1 VLVGLL
7 MISGGIAAGLFGSLL
22 GLGGGVLI
30 VPLLTL
36 GFGLP
41 LHQAVGVSLVCVIM
55 TSSAAS
61 GVYLERHVANLRLGL
76 TLELFTA
83 VGALVGGAIAFLLD
97 ERLLEALFAAVL
109 AYVAITMLVSG
120 HDSPRDAETP
130 PAAAPPGE
138 PTTVDR
144 LSGEGYRVHR
154 LGLGLVG
161 STGAGVASAL
171 FGIGGGIIKV
181 PVMHVGMGVPLHVA
195 TATSN
200 LMIGITASVGALIYL
215 VRGEIDPYLA
225 GPTAIGVFLGATLG
239 SRISGRI
246 DARVL
251 RLLFVAILGYTAI
264 QMLLKALGG

>member
-1 VLVGLL
+1 MVVGLL
-7 MISGGIAAGLFGSLL
+7 LIAGGAGAGLFGSLL

-61 GVYLERHVANLRLGL
+61 GVYLERHVANLRLGM

-83 VGALVGGAIAFLLD
+83 VGALVGASIAFLL
-97 ERLLEALFAAVL
+97 EEQVLEALFAAVL
-109 AYVAITMLVSG
+109 IYVAVTMLVGG
-120 HDSPRDAETP
+120 HATPVDAETP
-130 PAAAPPGE
+130 SASGPPGE
-138 PTTVDR
+138 PTTADL
-144 LSGEGYRVHR
+144 LSGEGYRVRR

-181 PVMHVGMGVPLHVA
+181 PVMHVAMGVPLHVA

-200 LMIGITASVGALIYL
+200 LMIGITASASALIYL
-215 VRGEIDPYLA
+215 VRGEIDPYVA
-225 GPTAIGVFLGATLG
+225 GTTAIGVFVGATVG
-239 SRISGRI
+239 SRIADRI
-246 DARVL
+246 DPRVL
-251 RLLFVAILGYTAI
+251 RLLFVAILAYTAV
-264 QMLLKALGG
+264 QMLLKAFG

>member
-1 VLVGLL
+1 VVVGLL
-7 MISGGIAAGLFGSLL
+7 LIAGGVAAGLFGSLL

-61 GVYLERHVANLRLGL
+61 GVYLQRHVANLRLGM

-83 VGALVGGAIAFLLD
+83 IGALVGGSIAFLLE
-97 ERLLEALFAAVL
+97 ERVLEALFAAVL
-109 AYVAITMLVSG
+109 VYVAVTMLVGG
-120 HDSPRDAETP
+120 HATPVDAEMPSASEP
-130 PAAAPPGE
+130 PAE
-138 PTTVDR
+138 PTTTDL
-144 LSGEGYRVHR
+144 LSGEGYRVRR

-181 PVMHVGMGVPLHVA
+181 PVMHVAMGIPLHVA

-200 LMIGITASVGALIYL
+200 LMIGITASASALIYL
-215 VRGEIDPYLA
+215 VRGEIDPYVA
-225 GPTAIGVFLGATLG
+225 GPTAIGVFFGATFG
-239 SRISGRI
+239 SRLADRV
-246 DARVL
+246 DPRVL
-251 RLLFVAILGYTAI
+251 RLLFVAILAYTAL
-264 QMLLKALGG
+264 QMLLKALG